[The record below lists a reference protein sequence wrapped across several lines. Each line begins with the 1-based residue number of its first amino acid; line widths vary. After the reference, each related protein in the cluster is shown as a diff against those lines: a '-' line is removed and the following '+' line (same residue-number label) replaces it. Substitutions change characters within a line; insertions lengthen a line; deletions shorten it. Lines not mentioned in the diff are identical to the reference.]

1 MNRLFW
7 EIYSVIL
14 LSIFVVLLLSYSA
27 FNYLNQHRY
36 QTHLQEVMSGTAYLL
51 KAGVDRQEGDNQ
63 QRWLT
68 LSASL
73 LNADLSIKNLKTIP
87 QNLKNNQSFIFK
99 EKLKSDLFVIQQQLN
114 FENNILEFRF
124 ESFTEQIATATAFL
138 LLNEIGRFDVS
149 ERQEAFDN
157 ITQMFSYPVYRSSRQ
172 DLSLD
177 SRQIERLDRGETI
190 IEWDKQ
196 YGRGLS
202 INVYAPWGST
212 SDVLFLGSID
222 FFEPYP
228 VYIVVS
234 FFIFALI
241 LIALSVFFIIKH
253 LTGQLYKL
261 QDKVDAISP
270 NNTLEVEQ
278 TADSSAIAV
287 LSLKVHNMAERIKSL
302 LDEKAY
308 MIRAVSH
315 DLRTPIAKMQFR
327 LEMLLQD
334 LDENHPVVL
343 GCNKDLD
350 QLGTLIDEL
359 LTYEKLTLQS
369 RVDLYPID
377 IIELVTEQLQSY
389 KLLYPKLTITVIS
402 KLPKKFTFEANEP
415 LINRLLDNLVSNGAR
430 YANTNLSISLTI
442 KNAYL
447 KLQIDDDGN
456 GLDDK
461 TIPKLFSPF
470 YREESSRNSEY
481 GGYGLG
487 LAIVKQVAM
496 QHNASITACNNE
508 LGGARFTLLFPTK
521 FKALIE
527 GENHAY
533 N

>member
-1 MNRLFW
+1 LKRLFW

-14 LSIFVVLLLSYSA
+14 LSIFAVVLLSYTA
-27 FNYLNQHRY
+27 FNYLNQYRY
-36 QTHLQEVMSGTAYLL
+36 QTHLQDVLSGTAYLL
-51 KAGVDRQEGDNQ
+51 KAGIDRQEGENQ

-73 LNADLSIKNLKTIP
+73 LDADLSIKTIKKP
-87 QNLKNNQSFIFK
+87 FQNLSNNSLIYKEQLESDIFVLQQ
-99 EKLKSDLFVIQQQLN
+99 KLKNSN
-114 FENNILEFRF
+114 EILEFKF
-124 ESFTEQIATATAFL
+124 EGFTEQIATATAFL
-138 LLNEIGRFDVS
+138 LLNEIGRYDVNQ
-149 ERQEAFDN
+149 RQQAFDK
-157 ITQMFSYPVYRSSRQ
+157 ISQKFSYPVYRSSRQ
-172 DLSLD
+172 DLALD

-212 SDVLFLGSID
+212 SDVLFMGSID
-222 FFEPYP
+222 YFEPYP
-228 VYIVVS
+228 VHIVIS
-234 FFIFALI
+234 FFIFSLI

-253 LTGQLYKL
+253 LTGQLYRL

-270 NNTLEVEQ
+270 NNTLEAEQ
-278 TADSSAIAV
+278 SADTNAIEQ
-287 LSLKVHNMAERIKSL
+287 LTLKVHNMAERIENL
-302 LDEKAY
+302 LNEKAY

-327 LEMLLQD
+327 LEMLLED
-334 LDENHPVVL
+334 LDEKHPVVL

-350 QLGTLIDEL
+350 DLSTLIDEL

-369 RVDLYPID
+369 SITRYPTD
-377 IIELVTEQLQSY
+377 IMELVTDQLQSY

-402 KLPKKFTFEANEP
+402 KLPKNFTLEASEP
-415 LINRLLDNLVSNGAR
+415 LLSRLLDNLVSNGAR
-430 YANTNLSISLTI
+430 YANTKLILTLI
-442 KNAYL
+442 IENEHL
-447 KLQIDDDGN
+447 KLQIDDDGK

-470 YREESSRNSEY
+470 FRVEGSRNSEY

-496 QHNASITACNNE
+496 QHKASIAASNND
-508 LGGARFTLLFPTK
+508 LGGARFTLLFP
-521 FKALIE
+521 FKSIELIE
-527 GENHAY
+527 GEKSCL
-533 N
+533 